1 MDEGRGSKLVPSVK
15 KRPIYRQ
22 ESLRG
27 YAQCQ
32 KCFPGHHYVLQ
43 RVPEVREGIN
53 INHILHINDNISK
66 NEEEEENVTDSQ
78 GEKAL
83 VEC

>member
-1 MDEGRGSKLVPSVK
+1 MPSVK
-15 KRPIYRQ
+15 KRPTYRQ

-27 YAQCQ
+27 YAHCQ
-32 KCFPGHHYVLQ
+32 ECLPGHHYVLQ

-53 INHILHINDNISK
+53 VNHILHINENISK
-66 NEEEEENVTDSQ
+66 NEEEEENITD
-78 GEKAL
+78 GEGEQAL